1 MGTMWIFWSVTVRV
15 MHSVQNRISSRR
27 QIGTSLTNPGKEIEK
42 LFPVFVHRKHLMG
55 SIPMEIETLAKQ
67 GEIPVKEEEDNDNHS
82 ILLINV
88 WTNIRLKSGHF

>member
-1 MGTMWIFWSVTVRV
+1 MGTMWIFWSVTVCV

-55 SIPMEIETLAKQ
+55 SIPMEEETLAEQ
-67 GEIPVKEEEDNDNHS
+67 REIPMQEKENNQYHCFG
-82 ILLINV
+82 IKN
-88 WTNIRLKSGHF
+88 